1 MRNCL
6 KDIVYGI
13 KSGIKNEESN
23 MWLVC
28 LSHGAKNVD
37 MLNLDNSFEFKGIEK
52 NIMNARANLK
62 VRICEVTCVIKHS

>member
-1 MRNCL
+1 MKNCL

-37 MLNLDNSFEFKGIEK
+37 MLKISWITVLNLMAMKKYHECHGQSENK
-52 NIMNARANLK
+52 NM
-62 VRICEVTCVIKHS
+62 